1 MNAAKMTSST
11 VELPLS
17 GELSRQ
23 MDAIY
28 SLRDEADI
36 PWFSA
41 EIPAE
46 LTELA
51 ESGWVGPCRAL
62 DLGCGTGM
70 YAIWF
75 AQRGFEMTG
84 ADLSEEAVRTAR
96 KHAEE
101 SGANCR
107 FIAADLCTSIEGLGE
122 RSFDFAY
129 DWEVLHHIAPVQRS
143 AYLANVRR
151 LLRTGAKYY
160 SASFSIEDP
169 QFGGSGSIR
178 TTPIGTRLYF
188 SSLAELRALYAP
200 LFVIESL
207 EVITVHGKRGDHKL
221 AAAHLLV
228 PGI

>member
-1 MNAAKMTSST
+1 MSEERQSPSP
-11 VELPLS
+11 VDVPLS
-17 GELSRQ
+17 GELRRQ

-28 SLRDEADI
+28 ALRDETDI

-46 LTELA
+46 LKGLA
-51 ESGWVGPCRAL
+51 ESGWVDPCRAM

-75 AQRGFEMTG
+75 ALRGFEMTG
-84 ADLSEEAVRTAR
+84 ADLSEEAVRIAR

-122 RSFDFAY
+122 RSADFAY
-129 DWEVLHHIAPVQRS
+129 DWEVLHHIAPGQRS

-151 LLRTGAKYY
+151 LLRPGAKYY

-178 TTPIGTRLYF
+178 ATPLGTRLYF
-188 SSLAELRALYAP
+188 SSLPELRALYEP

-207 EVITVHGKRGDHKL
+207 ELVTVHGKRGDHML
-221 AAAHLLV
+221 AAARLLV
-228 PGI
+228 PEM